1 MKEILYF
8 PKLNLVFNLSRVAFN
23 LGPFK
28 IYWYGILITIGFM
41 LGFSYMSIMS
51 KKFKL
56 SIDNIIDVII
66 YSIIGAIIG
75 LRTYYVAF
83 HFDLYKNN
91 LLDILKIWEGG
102 LALYGGVIGGFLVGI
117 IMCKKRKL
125 PVLQVTDLVVG
136 GLILAQS
143 VGRWGN
149 FVNVEAFGKNTNSI
163 FGMTSVSI
171 QNYLFK
177 VAPKLANEGI
187 IIDPTANVHPCFL
200 YESFWCLLGFI
211 LIMII
216 TLNMNYNIKNS
227 DNETNDETDNDKE
240 KKHKLNI
247 YPGMIT
253 SIYFIWY
260 GTGRF
265 FIEGLRVDSLMIGSL
280 RVSKLLSLIF
290 VVIFILLFFI
300 CILKNREKKP
310 MWVEI
315 DNE

>member
-8 PKLNLVFNLSRVAFN
+8 PKLNLMFNLSRVAFN

-28 IYWYGILITIGFM
+28 IYWYGILITIGFI

-51 KKFKL
+51 KRFKL
-56 SIDNIIDVII
+56 TIDSIIDIII
-66 YSIIGAIIG
+66 YSVIGGILGA
-75 LRTYYVAF
+75 RTYYVTF
-83 HFDLYKNN
+83 HFDFYKDN
-91 LLDILKIWEGG
+91 LLDVFKIWEGG
-102 LALYGGVIGGFLVGI
+102 IAIYGGIIGAFLVGI
-117 IMCKKRKL
+117 IICKKRKL
-125 PVLQVTDLVVG
+125 PVFQITDLAVG

-143 VGRWGN
+143 IGRWGN
-149 FVNVEAFGKNTNSI
+149 FVNIEAFGKNTNLI

-177 VAPKLANEGI
+177 AASRLANEGV
-187 IIDPTANVHPCFL
+187 IIDPAANVHPCFL

-211 LIMII
+211 LIMTI
-216 TLNMNYNIKNS
+216 TLNMNYNIK
-227 DNETNDETDNDKE
+227 DNDNKE
-240 KKHKLNI
+240 EKNHRLNI

-253 SIYFIWY
+253 LIYFIWY
-260 GTGRF
+260 GAGRF
-265 FIEGLRVDSLMIGSL
+265 VIEGLRVDSLMIGSV
-280 RVSKLLSLIF
+280 RVSKLLSLIL
-290 VVIFILLFFI
+290 VVISILLFFI